1 MKTKRFFSA
10 TIIALMLFGSMSLIA
25 QPISYMRKGHDIKFT
40 DEQKAKIKEIHMT
53 SYKEIKALHNQM
65 GELKAKQRTL
75 TTADK
80 PDINAINANI
90 DDISK
95 VQNKLM
101 KIKASSHQQIR
112 ALLTDE
118 QKMIFD
124 SKMEHKGKRMQ
135 GNRMPMHRGDRDFHD
150 RVDHGDESQHS

>member
-10 TIIALMLFGSMSLIA
+10 ITIALMLFGSMSLLA
-25 QPISYMRKGHDIKFT
+25 QPVSHTRKGHEIKFT
-40 DEQKAKIKEIHMT
+40 DEQRAKIKDIHMA
-53 SYKEIKALHNQM
+53 SYKEIKALQNQM
-65 GELKAKQRTL
+65 GELKAKQKTL

-80 PDINAINANI
+80 PDLNAINANI
-90 DDISK
+90 DEISK

-124 SKMEHKGKRMQ
+124 SKQEHRGDRNQM
-135 GNRMPMHRGDRDFHD
+135 RMHRGDRHF
-150 RVDHGDESQHS
+150 GDGEKHENELQHS